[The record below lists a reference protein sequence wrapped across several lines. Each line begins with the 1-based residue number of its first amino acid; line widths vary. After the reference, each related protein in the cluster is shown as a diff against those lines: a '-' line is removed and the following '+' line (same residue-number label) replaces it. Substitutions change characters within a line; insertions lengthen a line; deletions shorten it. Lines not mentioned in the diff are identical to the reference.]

1 MTEAA
6 TATTS
11 MNPNVP
17 VGAEGTTESQS
28 NSDVSFDDVADNA
41 DVKRPKLV
49 KDNPPKTPKTKQ
61 ESDPFSEVEDVKP
74 SPKAKPVEKKDEK
87 AEPKAAA
94 ADKDA
99 KPAVK
104 PKVHKAKVGD
114 AALEIP
120 GDAVIPH
127 KVDGKTEEVK
137 LQDLLDHYS
146 GKVNWDKKYTELH
159 KERGEFTKSREQLN
173 TMIAEVHT
181 KALKDPEA
189 AFDFLASL
197 TKQDPVK
204 LKGEILRKQF
214 EEMLPLYEM
223 EPTARETYFKDRER
237 DWRDKAHANR
247 EAAEKEREAQVAD
260 QARRAET
267 SQQYGIDEDGWK
279 KAEELVGTY
288 LKKVDPKFDGKVTTE
303 QVVFADRQLMALE
316 VIGQTVPHL
325 ESHEKF
331 DSIVGD
337 IVQDLIRH
345 PGVTREKL
353 ASLLQDVWAED
364 KDKGLKNLARK
375 AAKNA
380 QIAPETPRAPKRES
394 SVPVTFDD
402 ID

>member
-49 KDNPPKTPKTKQ
+49 KDNPPKAPKAKQ

-87 AEPKAAA
+87 AEPKA
-94 ADKDA
+94 DA
-99 KPAVK
+99 GKPDPKAGK
-104 PKVHKAKVGD
+104 PRVIKAKSGESTV
-114 AALEIP
+114 EVMS
-120 GDAVIPH
+120 DAVFPVRI
-127 KVDGKTEEVK
+127 GKDVSEVP
-137 LQDLLDHYS
+137 LQELINNYS
-146 GKVNWDKKYTELH
+146 GKTAYETKFNDLH
-159 KERGEFTKSREQLN
+159 KERTEFTKSREQLN

-214 EEMLPLYEM
+214 EEMLPLYDM
-223 EPTARETYFKDRER
+223 DPAARETYFKDRER

-247 EAAEKEREAQVAD
+247 EAAEKEREAQTAE
-260 QARRAET
+260 QAKRDET
-267 SQQYGIDEDGWK
+267 TQQYGIDEDGWK
-279 KAEELVGTY
+279 KAEALVSTY

-325 ESHEKF
+325 ESHPKF

-345 PGVTREKL
+345 PSMTREKL
-353 ASLLQDVWAED
+353 ATLLTDVWAED

-380 QIAPETPRAPKRES
+380 QIAPETPRAPKRDS
-394 SVPVTFDD
+394 GVPVTFDD